1 MNIDF
6 ERLDESRKILYKIA
20 DGIDPINNVPISKE
34 SFLNDPRVI
43 RSIFFLVDYI
53 ESELAK
59 IPRPKRNKFSITK
72 DQKSKVKFPDG
83 DIGINDIA
91 NAINEVIDTR
101 IVKRI
106 SGMKINKQLKII
118 GILSEEKTD
127 DGRVRTI
134 TNEKSEGYGISSKV
148 RYFDNRQYE
157 QVVFNDIGKSFIL
170 ENLERIMSF
179 K

>member
-1 MNIDF
+1 
-6 ERLDESRKILYKIA
+6 
-20 DGIDPINNVPISKE
+20 
-34 SFLNDPRVI
+34 
-43 RSIFFLVDYI
+43 
-53 ESELAK
+53 
-59 IPRPKRNKFSITK
+59 
-72 DQKSKVKFPDG
+72 
-83 DIGINDIA
+83 
-91 NAINEVIDTR
+91 EVIDTR
-101 IVKRI
+101 IVKRK

>member
-6 ERLDESRKILYKIA
+6 ERLDESRKLLRMIA
-20 DGIDPINNVPISKE
+20 NGIDPVNDVPISNE
-34 SFLNDPRVI
+34 SFLNDPKVI

-53 ESELAK
+53 ESEMVK
-59 IPRPKRNKFSITK
+59 IPRTKRRGFFISK

-83 DIGINDIA
+83 DLGINDIA

-101 IVKRI
+101 LVKRL
-106 SGMKINKQLKII
+106 SGMVINKQLKKI

-127 DGRVRTI
+127 DGRKRTI
-134 TNEKSEGYGISSKV
+134 TNEKSEGYGIFSKV

-157 QVVFNDIGKSFIL
+157 QVVFNDIGKKFIL
-170 ENLERIMSF
+170 DNLEKILNY

>member
-6 ERLDESRKILYKIA
+6 ERLDESRKLLHMIA
-20 DGIDPINNVPISKE
+20 NGIDPVNDVPISNE
-34 SFLNDPRVI
+34 SFLNDPKVI

-53 ESELAK
+53 ESEMAK
-59 IPRPKRNKFSITK
+59 IPRTKRSKFFISK

-83 DIGINDIA
+83 DLGINDIA

-101 IVKRI
+101 LVKRL
-106 SGMKINKQLKII
+106 SGMVINKQLKKI

-127 DGRVRTI
+127 DGRKRTI
-134 TNEKSEGYGISSKV
+134 TNEKSEGYGIFSKV

-157 QVVFNDIGKSFIL
+157 QVVFNDIGKKFIL
-170 ENLERIMSF
+170 DNLERILNY